1 MRKLFIIVLIYLLY
15 SSTAIAE
22 VIKKINISG
31 NSRVSEETIKIYGG
45 IKINEDYKEKD
56 LNRVLNDLFSTNF
69 FEDVQIELSNNI
81 LNINLIEHPIINELI
96 IIGEPAEKYIEQ
108 IRKIIKSKEKD
119 SYIKNNIAKDINII
133 KRLYASAGYNFAQVD
148 TKVRK
153 IDKSNLDLIFEI
165 TKGEET
171 RISKITFV
179 GDKKIRDKRLRDIV
193 ASEEHKFWKI
203 ISRNT
208 KFNQNLVNMDK
219 RLLENY
225 YRSIGYYDVQIKS
238 NSAEINKK
246 DGNIAKANQTIL
258 EIIGNA
264 GDILTCERTVLNL
277 LSRMCG
283 IATQTNNLKK
293 QIKPGGS
300 KSKIF
305 ATRKTAPGL
314 RFFDKEAVK
323 IGGGEK
329 HRMTLNEMI
338 MIKDNHLAVEK
349 SIERILKKAKKTR
362 GKIEIEVE
370 SQKEAILCARLGADI
385 IMLDNFSPDRIK
397 KTIKK
402 LTELRLRNKVILE
415 ASGRINSKNIA
426 RYARTNVD
434 MISVGNVTNS
444 VDGIDLS
451 LEIS

>member
-1 MRKLFIIVLIYLLY
+1 LIHSPKRELKRFLDEDVGNGDITSKLLQKKRIRAKII
-15 SSTAIAE
+15 T
-22 VIKKINISG
+22 
-31 NSRVSEETIKIYGG
+31 REETVVAGTK
-45 IKINEDYKEKD
+45 
-56 LNRVLNDLFSTNF
+56 F
-69 FEDVQIELSNNI
+69 
-81 LNINLIEHPIINELI
+81 
-96 IIGEPAEKYIEQ
+96 AKYIFSLKKCRTQ
-108 IRKIIKSKEKD
+108 I
-119 SYIKNNIAKDINII
+119 
-133 KRLYASAGYNFAQVD
+133 L
-148 TKVRK
+148 
-153 IDKSNLDLIFEI
+153 
-165 TKGEET
+165 
-171 RISKITFV
+171 
-179 GDKKIRDKRLRDIV
+179 
-193 ASEEHKFWKI
+193 
-203 ISRNT
+203 
-208 KFNQNLVNMDK
+208 
-219 RLLENY
+219 
-225 YRSIGYYDVQIKS
+225 
-238 NSAEINKK
+238 KK
-246 DGNIAKANQTIL
+246 DGSVSKVNQTIL
-258 EIIGNA
+258 EINGNA
-264 GDILTCERTVLNL
+264 RDVLTCERTVLNL

-293 QIKPGGS
+293 QIKSAGS
-300 KSKIF
+300 KSKVF

-338 MIKDNHLAVEK
+338 MIKDNHLAVGK
-349 SIERILKKAKKTR
+349 SIEDILEKAKKTG

-370 SQKEAILCARLGADI
+370 SQKDAILCAKLGADI

>member
-1 MRKLFIIVLIYLLY
+1 MIHSPKRELKRFLDEDVGNGDITSKLLQKKRICAKII
-15 SSTAIAE
+15 T
-22 VIKKINISG
+22 
-31 NSRVSEETIKIYGG
+31 REETVVAGTK
-45 IKINEDYKEKD
+45 
-56 LNRVLNDLFSTNF
+56 F
-69 FEDVQIELSNNI
+69 
-81 LNINLIEHPIINELI
+81 
-96 IIGEPAEKYIEQ
+96 AKYIFSLKKCRTQ
-108 IRKIIKSKEKD
+108 I
-119 SYIKNNIAKDINII
+119 
-133 KRLYASAGYNFAQVD
+133 L
-148 TKVRK
+148 
-153 IDKSNLDLIFEI
+153 
-165 TKGEET
+165 
-171 RISKITFV
+171 
-179 GDKKIRDKRLRDIV
+179 
-193 ASEEHKFWKI
+193 
-203 ISRNT
+203 
-208 KFNQNLVNMDK
+208 
-219 RLLENY
+219 
-225 YRSIGYYDVQIKS
+225 
-238 NSAEINKK
+238 KK
-246 DGNIAKANQTIL
+246 DGSVSKVNQTIL
-258 EIIGNA
+258 EINGNA
-264 GDILTCERTVLNL
+264 RDVLTCERTVLNL

-293 QIKPGGS
+293 QIKSAGS
-300 KSKIF
+300 KSKVF

-338 MIKDNHLAVEK
+338 MIKDNHLAVGK
-349 SIERILKKAKKTR
+349 SIEDILEKAKKTG

-370 SQKEAILCARLGADI
+370 SQKDAVLCAKLGVDI

>member
-1 MRKLFIIVLIYLLY
+1 MIHSPKWELKRFLDEDVGNGDITSKLLQKKRICAKII
-15 SSTAIAE
+15 T
-22 VIKKINISG
+22 
-31 NSRVSEETIKIYGG
+31 REETVVAGTK
-45 IKINEDYKEKD
+45 
-56 LNRVLNDLFSTNF
+56 F
-69 FEDVQIELSNNI
+69 
-81 LNINLIEHPIINELI
+81 
-96 IIGEPAEKYIEQ
+96 AKYIFSLKKCRTQ
-108 IRKIIKSKEKD
+108 I
-119 SYIKNNIAKDINII
+119 
-133 KRLYASAGYNFAQVD
+133 L
-148 TKVRK
+148 
-153 IDKSNLDLIFEI
+153 
-165 TKGEET
+165 
-171 RISKITFV
+171 
-179 GDKKIRDKRLRDIV
+179 
-193 ASEEHKFWKI
+193 
-203 ISRNT
+203 
-208 KFNQNLVNMDK
+208 
-219 RLLENY
+219 
-225 YRSIGYYDVQIKS
+225 
-238 NSAEINKK
+238 KK
-246 DGNIAKANQTIL
+246 DGSVSKVNQTIL
-258 EIIGNA
+258 EINGNA
-264 GDILTCERTVLNL
+264 RDVLTCERTVLNL

-293 QIKPGGS
+293 QIKSAGS
-300 KSKIF
+300 KSKVF

-338 MIKDNHLAVEK
+338 MIKDNHLAVGN
-349 SIERILKKAKKTR
+349 SIEDILEKAKKTG

-370 SQKEAILCARLGADI
+370 SQKDAILCAKLGADI